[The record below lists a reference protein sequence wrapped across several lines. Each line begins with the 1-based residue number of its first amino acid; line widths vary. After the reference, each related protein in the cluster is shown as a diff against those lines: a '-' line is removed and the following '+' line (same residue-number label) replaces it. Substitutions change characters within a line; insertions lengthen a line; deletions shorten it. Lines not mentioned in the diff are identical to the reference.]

1 MVRPKIV
8 CLIEHLNRGGEEKLV
23 CDLMPGLK
31 AFGLE
36 PWVITL
42 MPGALD
48 DNIRQQGI
56 THQVLD
62 ARTKAGR
69 IPALIKLFR
78 KLSPDIIH
86 TRLFSAGAWGRLAA
100 LLSCRAAIVHTHA
113 GYTFREK
120 KWKRLPVER
129 ALSKVTDHIV
139 CVSTAVKNHLVDIGG
154 LPEKKMVVIPN
165 AIDTTPFDTIAPR
178 KIGTPARLITVG
190 RLAQVKGQ
198 DILLRA
204 LAYLGNSVAEVILV
218 GDGPEGPKL
227 RRLASDLQVASKVTF
242 LGARDDVPDLLAQSD
257 LFVAPSRSEGLPVA
271 VLEAMAASRPV
282 VATAVGGTA
291 DVLEGVGWLTPARD
305 PEALACGIKSA
316 LASSDIV
323 VQKTKAARD
332 RVKRL
337 YGFDRMVKAYLQLY
351 ADCCFTLNRYLQAE
365 NIAGVRN
372 LTCRKQ
378 TRRHESV
385 C

>member
-23 CDLMPGLK
+23 CDLMPGFK

-36 PWVITL
+36 PWVITF

-48 DNIRQQGI
+48 EKIRQKGVAHI
-56 THQVLD
+56 LLD

-69 IPALIKLFR
+69 IPALIKIFR

-86 TRLFSAGAWGRLAA
+86 TRLFSAGVWGRSAA
-100 LLSCRAAIVHTHA
+100 FLSCRAAIVHTHA

-129 ALSKVTDHIV
+129 ALTGVTDQIV
-139 CVSTAVKNHLVDIGG
+139 CVSMAVRNHLVNIGG
-154 LPEKKMVVIPN
+154 LPGKKMAVIPN
-165 AIDTTPFDTIAPR
+165 AIDTTPFDTIPPR

-190 RLAQVKGQ
+190 RLARVKGQ

-204 LAYLGNSVAEVILV
+204 LAYLGNSVAEVVIV
-218 GDGPEGPKL
+218 GDGPENLKL
-227 RRLASDLQVASKVTF
+227 RRLASDLRVDSKVTF
-242 LGARDDVPDLLAQSD
+242 LGARDDIPDLLAQSD

-282 VATAVGGTA
+282 VATAVGGVC
-291 DVLEGVGWLTPARD
+291 DVLEGVGWLAPVLD
-305 PEALACGIKSA
+305 PEALAREIKNA
-316 LASSDIV
+316 LATPDIV
-323 VQKTKAARD
+323 VQKTRAARD
-332 RVKRL
+332 RVKRF
-337 YGFDRMVKAYLQLY
+337 YGFNQMVNSYLQLY
-351 ADCCFTLNRYLQAE
+351 ADCCPGLSRYLQARD
-365 NIAGVRN
+365 IAAVRN
-372 LTCRKQ
+372 
-378 TRRHESV
+378 
-385 C
+385 